1 MILMT
6 SWGAGSKRQDGDK
19 TLRERKK
26 MMWSTALLGFF
37 YPESAKGLKL
47 SAI

>member
-1 MILMT
+1 MIKVILMI
-6 SWGAGSKRQDGDK
+6 SWGVGSKRQGGDK
-19 TLRERKK
+19 REEK

-47 SAI
+47 SAD